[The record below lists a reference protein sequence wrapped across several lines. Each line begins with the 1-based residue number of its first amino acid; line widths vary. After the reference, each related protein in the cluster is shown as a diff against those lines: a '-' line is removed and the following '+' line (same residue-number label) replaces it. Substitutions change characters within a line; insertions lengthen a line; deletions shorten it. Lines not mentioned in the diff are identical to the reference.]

1 MGKANYR
8 PLSLDGP
15 HFPGMPL
22 ATVVGKGCKGATNMK
37 ISLAMLIVVAFATAS
52 GAQQSSTGAQQT
64 STKPNQSSSRAAAGE
79 SAFAM
84 KAAQANI
91 AEVELGKL
99 AQQKAKSDDVKKFAQ
114 MMVDDHS
121 KALDEL
127 KSVAGPKSITLPTA
141 LDAEHKKLSDR
152 LSKLSGAG
160 FDREYMQAMVDGHRK
175 VAADVRKESKS
186 GADPDLKAWAA
197 KALPT
202 VEAHLKQAETVNRSV
217 HSATSTH

>member
-1 MGKANYR
+1 
-8 PLSLDGP
+8 
-15 HFPGMPL
+15 
-22 ATVVGKGCKGATNMK
+22 MK
-37 ISLAMLIVVAFATAS
+37 LSLAMLIVVALATAS
-52 GAQQSSTGAQQT
+52 GAQQSST
-64 STKPNQSSSRAAAGE
+64 KPNQSSSRPAASD

-84 KAAQANI
+84 KAAQANM

-99 AQQKAKSDDVKKFAQ
+99 ALQKTMSDDVKKFAQ

-127 KSVAGPKSITLPTA
+127 KGVAGTKNITLPTA
-141 LDAEHKKLSDR
+141 IDAEHKKLSDR

-175 VAADVRKESKS
+175 VAADVRKESQS
-186 GADPDLKAWAA
+186 GADPDLKAWAG

-202 VEAHLKQAETVNRSV
+202 VEAHLKQAETVNRGV
-217 HSATSTH
+217 HTATSTH